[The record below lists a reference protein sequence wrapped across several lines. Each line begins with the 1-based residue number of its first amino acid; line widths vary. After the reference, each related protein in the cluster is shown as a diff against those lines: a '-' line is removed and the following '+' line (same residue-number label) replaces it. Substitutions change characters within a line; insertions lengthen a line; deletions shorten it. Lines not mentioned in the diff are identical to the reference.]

1 MNHDS
6 KFLQSSYL
14 MLQFYPLIVLWMITG
29 LSYRNNSIKTSDIL
43 NYLHFGWWVKL
54 GVHRGNLLDI
64 TVFMYV
70 ITIEIII
77 NITTKTYLLIVSTT
91 FIFVASIIV
100 DTFSLLIRIFS
111 FFSFLIF
118 VLAVKGRK

>member
-54 GVHRGNLLDI
+54 RVHRGNLLDI

-77 NITTKTYLLIVSTT
+77 NITTKTYLLIVNTT

>member
-1 MNHDS
+1 
-6 KFLQSSYL
+6 
-14 MLQFYPLIVLWMITG
+14 
-29 LSYRNNSIKTSDIL
+29 
-43 NYLHFGWWVKL
+43 
-54 GVHRGNLLDI
+54 
-64 TVFMYV
+64 MYV

>member
-54 GVHRGNLLDI
+54 GVHRGNLLDT